1 MAMLQVTGLRKR
13 FGSREVLIDVGF
25 GVGVG
30 EVYGLLGANGSG
42 KTTTMNIVGGLLD
55 PDAGTVTVAGD
66 SSARSRRRHLGI
78 APQEIALYP
87 SLTCDEHLRFFA
99 RLYDLAPRERHTAMA
114 AVIGHL
120 GLGPYRQARA
130 ATLSGGWKRRL
141 NLAVALV
148 HEPEVVLLDEPTAG
162 LDVEGQQLVWQQ
174 VRRLARRGRAV
185 LLTTHLLD
193 EAERLC
199 DRLGIL
205 VNGRI
210 VAQGTL
216 TELYRLVP
224 AVEVATV
231 ECENEELFRARAD
244 ELGIQVRT
252 YAGGLSM
259 LLREPTTVAAL
270 AEQLGDVGLRSLA
283 LHPVSLIHVFLGLA
297 AG

>member
-1 MAMLQVTGLRKR
+1 VLQVSGLRKR
-13 FGSREVLIDVGF
+13 FGSREVLGDVGF
-25 GVGVG
+25 SVRAGQ
-30 EVYGLLGANGSG
+30 VYGLLGANGSG
-42 KTTTMNIVGGLLD
+42 KTTTMNIIGGLLD

-66 SSARSRRRHLGI
+66 GSARSRRRHLGI

-99 RLYDLAPRERHTAMA
+99 RLYSLTPREGHTAIA

-130 ATLSGGWKRRL
+130 VTLSGGWKRRL

-148 HEPEVVLLDEPTAG
+148 HEPRVVLLDEPTAG
-162 LDVEGQQLVWQQ
+162 LDVEGQQLVWQH
-174 VRRLARRGRAV
+174 VRRLAARGAAV
-185 LLTTHLLD
+185 LLSTHLLD
-193 EAERLC
+193 EAEQLC
-199 DRLGIL
+199 HRLGIL

-210 VAQGTL
+210 VAQGSL
-216 TELYRLVP
+216 TELCRLVP

-231 ECENEELFRARAD
+231 ECGNEELLRARAA

-252 YAGGLSM
+252 YAGGLSL
-259 LLREPTTVAAL
+259 LLRERTTVAAL
-270 AEQLGDVGLRSLA
+270 AERLGNVGLRSLA
-283 LHPVSLIHVFLGLA
+283 LHPVSLIHVFLEHA